1 MKKKVSL
8 KDIASKV
15 GVSTA
20 LVSYVLNNKKSG
32 RIRKEVAQ
40 KIKETA
46 VELNYRTNQIARSLK
61 LKKTFTIGLIVAD
74 ISNPFFSSMA
84 RIIEDEANKK
94 NYTVIF
100 GSADENADK
109 SFKLINALLDRQVDG
124 FIIAP
129 AENAESNAMYL
140 KNHDIPFVL
149 IDRYFPELETNWVSL
164 DNHKAAYTGVQHLIR
179 GGNTRTGLVTYHTNL
194 YNLQERKRGYEDA
207 MKANEILVNKT
218 WIKEILFVNNMKH
231 LVEEAVSDLLS
242 LSVPVDSILF
252 TSNILAMYGLKYIHA
267 KGIKIPDDLSIVT
280 FDEMDASDLFYAPLT
295 YLKQPIQE
303 MGKIATKILLEN
315 IDEKKE
321 IVQVK
326 LDAELVIRKSTFAVE
341 GM

>member
-179 GGNTRTGLVTYHTNL
+179 GGNRRTGLVTYNTNL

-207 MKANEILVNKT
+207 MKENEILVNKT
-218 WIKEILFVNNMKH
+218 WIKEILFVTNMKD
-231 LVEEAVSDLLS
+231 LVEEAVWDLLT
-242 LSVPVDSILF
+242 LPVPVDSILF
-252 TSNILAMYGLKYIHA
+252 TSNILAMHGLKYIHA

-303 MGKIATKILLEN
+303 MGKMATKILLEN